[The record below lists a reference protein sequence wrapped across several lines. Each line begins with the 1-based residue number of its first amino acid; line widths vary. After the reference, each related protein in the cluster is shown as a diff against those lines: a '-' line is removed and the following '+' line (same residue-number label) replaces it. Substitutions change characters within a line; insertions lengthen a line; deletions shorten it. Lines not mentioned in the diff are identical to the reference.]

1 VRRRDRFFLP
11 WRRDSTGADVV
22 RALRS
27 RVWLIDAWHVSHPSI
42 TTLERLFSR
51 RLYSGSRDVF
61 ATGLSRANALVND
74 RLTKRLSSTNG
85 HIVIRVSPGGGD
97 YRVVVTANS
106 DEADRVVEVFGPYQS
121 KGRPSVGDS

>member
-1 VRRRDRFFLP
+1 
-11 WRRDSTGADVV
+11 
-22 RALRS
+22 
-27 RVWLIDAWHVSHPSI
+27 
-42 TTLERLFSR
+42 LERLFSR

-106 DEADRVVEVFGPYQS
+106 DEADRVVEVFGPYRS